1 MAEQKQIDPTDD
13 RYRYIGFEVFGS
25 KTDPFWR
32 SEDERKGYIA
42 GLKEQIGSVYRNS
55 VVYSQIISQTDRV
68 FIIIASAMMI
78 VAPFLTWMKA
88 TTLYGPVSFTGITGI
103 FSMGGF
109 WFYVQKVGGWVIPVT
124 VYLLAILAAI
134 SLILG
139 ILVLATL
146 FSKAPSEEIYVQKL
160 KRILRLNA
168 IPFGLFL
175 LVVVISL
182 IGQRIPFGQY
192 LGVHEID
199 SHYTVVTLVQLTSIG
214 FWLAVFGFI
223 LNFNKSKEI

>member
-1 MAEQKQIDPTDD
+1 MAEQKQIDPADE

-32 SEDERKGYIA
+32 NEDERKSYIA

-55 VVYSQIISQTDRV
+55 VVYSNVVSKVDRI

-78 VAPFLTWMKA
+78 IAPFLTWMKA
-88 TTLYGPVSFTGITGI
+88 TTLYGPASFNGLLGVLN
-103 FSMGGF
+103 MGGF
-109 WFYVQKVGGWVIPVT
+109 WFYVQKMDGWVIPLT
-124 VYLLAILAAI
+124 VYLMAAMAVI

-139 ILVLATL
+139 VLVLLTL
-146 FSKAPSEEIYVQKL
+146 FRKAPSEDVYVQKL
-160 KRILRLNA
+160 KSVLRLNA
-168 IPFGLFL
+168 IPFGIFL
-175 LVVVISL
+175 LIVLLSL

-192 LGVHEID
+192 LGINEID
-199 SHYTVVTLVQLTSIG
+199 SRYSVVTLVQLSSAG
-214 FWLAVFGFI
+214 FWLSVFGFI